1 MRDTPL
7 ISVIRAL
14 GKRERNDLLRWVES
28 AFVNRRPEVTRLY
41 RYLCEQLP
49 TGGPQEPTL
58 EKQVVY
64 RHLFPPSLSGDDS
77 RDRYD
82 DAALRYIIS
91 YLFQAVKRWIAYREW
106 SQDGAAPAL
115 NLLRGLRRKDLT
127 KVFGKELDN
136 LESAEVSTSYR
147 SINFYLSLYQIR
159 FEMWES
165 DHRSGNVA
173 PARLLSAGAAFG
185 IFVASSA
192 LRHGCAAL
200 DKSKADFRPELL
212 DFLPET
218 LSAVAAGRYADVPV
232 VQIYFHCYQVMLAG
246 EDFHFQTLRTL
257 LERHSSLF
265 PAEEIRDVYLVAI
278 NYCIRRLNTGA
289 REYVR
294 EALFLYRSGLER
306 GILLDNGLLPKATY
320 QNIMQLALA
329 LDEWQWARQFLDD
342 YRPALAP
349 GERHNTYHFNLALW
363 HFRKKEYAEA
373 QDILRRVEFRDV
385 YYNMDARRMMVRM
398 YFDTGEVDALD
409 SLLHSFRIYL
419 QRHRN
424 IGYHREL
431 NFNFVRYVQRL
442 IQLEPGDDQGV
453 EKLRRKILNE
463 QYLAERDWL
472 MEKTGEGISST

>member
-1 MRDTPL
+1 M
-7 ISVIRAL
+7 
-14 GKRERNDLLRWVES
+14 
-28 AFVNRRPEVTRLY
+28 
-41 RYLCEQLP
+41 
-49 TGGPQEPTL
+49 
-58 EKQVVY
+58 
-64 RHLFPPSLSGDDS
+64 
-77 RDRYD
+77 
-82 DAALRYIIS
+82 
-91 YLFQAVKRWIAYREW
+91 
-106 SQDGAAPAL
+106 
-115 NLLRGLRRKDLT
+115 
-127 KVFGKELDN
+127 
-136 LESAEVSTSYR
+136 
-147 SINFYLSLYQIR
+147 
-159 FEMWES
+159 
-165 DHRSGNVA
+165 
-173 PARLLSAGAAFG
+173 
-185 IFVASSA
+185 
-192 LRHGCAAL
+192 RHGCAAL